1 MAEKRYTVVFDA
13 KDMASARLSLI
24 EQQARK
30 TSRGMEELE
39 RRIDS
44 VAETVQRMTNSY
56 RDANSGLRDMNSRF
70 SGFTEAVRGTNT
82 EVDRSS
88 GLLSRMGS
96 EFSRIGTDA
105 RSSIGSLASGLTGVV
120 GILGS
125 ISTAAVGAGAAITT
139 LAARGVW
146 DHILQPA
153 MDKETNKIQIEAL
166 SGSPKLGKEIYGM
179 ADTFGRNSMFDSS
192 QVMAGTFSFMQNT
205 KDPEKLKE
213 ILSITERLAV
223 LNKDEGFSGAS
234 FSMKEAMSGDI
245 QSMAERFNV
254 AKKELR
260 SNGFDSNASWQT
272 NLTAV
277 DTTLSKMNVNDDL
290 IDKMQ
295 DSTPARFD
303 KLKKDTRLAFA
314 DMGGGMLSEMRP
326 ALVELN
332 NLFADQKGLRS
343 FTQSMSETMGSAA
356 EKVFGLGDG
365 VDITW
370 KDITSWSQ
378 STFKGVAEVVESLGG
393 TFTSTMSL
401 LSGEDLSGPKEAFQ
415 SFGKVLSGISDVIDT
430 INTGIKG
437 MKKVSDWSDSYFE
450 NVSSMNETL
459 YGDKKYGLLTS
470 WGPGK
475 AVVDMF
481 TGGDESHGSHALG
494 LSYVPKDN
502 YRANLHEGERVLTKQ
517 ENIAYTQGTG
527 NSSSGGVVI
536 NIQSMT
542 VRNEQD
548 INSIGEQLLMR
559 LTQTQ

>member
-30 TSRGMEELE
+30 TSRGMEDLE

-56 RDANSGLRDMNSRF
+56 RDANSGLRDMNGRF
-70 SGFTEAVRGTNT
+70 SGVTEAVRGTNT
-82 EVDRSS
+82 EVNRSG

-517 ENIAYTQGTG
+517 ENIAYTQGAG

>member
-30 TSRGMEELE
+30 TSRGMGELE

-44 VAETVQRMTNSY
+44 VAETVERMTNSY
-56 RDANSGLRDMNSRF
+56 RDANSGLRDMNGRF
-70 SGFTEAVRGTNT
+70 LGVTEAVRGTNT
-82 EVDRSS
+82 EVDRSG

-105 RSSIGSLASGLTGVV
+105 RSSIGSLSSSLTGIV

-125 ISTAAVGAGAAITT
+125 ISTAAIGAGTAITT

-179 ADTFGRNSMFDSS
+179 ADVFGRNSMFDSS
-192 QVMAGTFSFMQNT
+192 QVMQGTFSFMQNT

-290 IDKMQ
+290 INKIQ

-326 ALVELN
+326 ALFELN
-332 NLFADQKGLRS
+332 NLFEDQKGLRS
-343 FTQSMSETMGSAA
+343 FTRSMSETMGTAA

-365 VDITW
+365 VDVTW

-437 MKKVSDWSDSYFE
+437 MKEVSDWSDSYFE
-450 NVSSMNETL
+450 GVSNMNENL
-459 YGDKKYGLLTS
+459 YGDSRYGLLTG
-470 WGPGK
+470 WTKPI
-475 AVVDMF
+475 VDMF
-481 TGGDESHGSHALG
+481 SDDEDGSHALG

-517 ENIAYTQGTG
+517 ENIAYMQGPG
-527 NSSSGGVVI
+527 NASSSGVVI
-536 NIQSMT
+536 NIQSMS

-548 INSIGEQLLMR
+548 INAIGEQLVMR
-559 LTQTQ
+559 LKRTE

>member
-1 MAEKRYTVVFDA
+1 
-13 KDMASARLSLI
+13 
-24 EQQARK
+24 
-30 TSRGMEELE
+30 
-39 RRIDS
+39 
-44 VAETVQRMTNSY
+44 
-56 RDANSGLRDMNSRF
+56 
-70 SGFTEAVRGTNT
+70 
-82 EVDRSS
+82 
-88 GLLSRMGS
+88 
-96 EFSRIGTDA
+96 
-105 RSSIGSLASGLTGVV
+105 
-120 GILGS
+120 
-125 ISTAAVGAGAAITT
+125 
-139 LAARGVW
+139 
-146 DHILQPA
+146 
-153 MDKETNKIQIEAL
+153 
-166 SGSPKLGKEIYGM
+166 
-179 ADTFGRNSMFDSS
+179 
-192 QVMAGTFSFMQNT
+192 
-205 KDPEKLKE
+205 
-213 ILSITERLAV
+213 
-223 LNKDEGFSGAS
+223 
-234 FSMKEAMSGDI
+234 MKEAMSGDI

-290 IDKMQ
+290 INKMQ

-326 ALVELN
+326 ALVQLN

-365 VDITW
+365 VDVTW

-437 MKKVSDWSDSYFE
+437 MKEVSDWSDSYFE
-450 NVSSMNETL
+450 GVSNMNENL
-459 YGDKKYGLLTS
+459 YGDSRYGLLTG
-470 WGPGK
+470 WTKPI
-475 AVVDMF
+475 VDMF
-481 TGGDESHGSHALG
+481 SDDEDGSHALG

-517 ENIAYTQGTG
+517 ENIAYTQGMG
-527 NSSSGGVVI
+527 NSSSGGVII
-536 NIQSMT
+536 NIQSMS

-548 INSIGEQLLMR
+548 INAIGEQLVMR
-559 LTQTQ
+559 LKRTE